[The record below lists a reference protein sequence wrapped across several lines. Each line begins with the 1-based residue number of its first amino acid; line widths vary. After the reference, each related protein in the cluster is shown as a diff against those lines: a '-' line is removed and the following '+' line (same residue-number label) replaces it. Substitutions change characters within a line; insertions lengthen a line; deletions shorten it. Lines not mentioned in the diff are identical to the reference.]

1 MKTPLR
7 GRWAWAAITWG
18 GRVCFT
24 TPDSR
29 YQAWD
34 TLCNMFGMFNSP
46 IALAQLQG
54 FRVRRKLMRSSGSI
68 RLTAS
73 NAAQKTEE
81 QRVEDKNRSLEALGA
96 AFADI
101 AEGTVKIPQRNCKD
115 VQRFLERL
123 ERASAATRK
132 HNIHFG

>member
-1 MKTPLR
+1 
-7 GRWAWAAITWG
+7 
-18 GRVCFT
+18 
-24 TPDSR
+24 
-29 YQAWD
+29 
-34 TLCNMFGMFNSP
+34 MFGMFNSP